1 MARLRADFSEEELA
15 AIYTYLRRTTEILKD
30 EARKLDG

>member
-1 MARLRADFSEEELA
+1 MARLCGELSEDKLA
-15 AIYTYLRRTTEILKD
+15 AIYVYLRRTTEILKD